1 MDRHYKV
8 IFEALLS
15 FFIIIELLLMILV
28 TVGFTVGI
36 KTYSIGSFGTWD
48 LFICILIL
56 VDFILFRIIKR
67 NNENLSNF
75 IGENWVYIFAC
86 IPLFFISF
94 NILNLIDYKLII
106 GLIGII
112 RIYAL
117 LKVLQITSLNVRK
130 FPSKTKLDYATFVL
144 FLVIIFG
151 SLLFF
156 LVERGVNPEVTSYE
170 SAIWYTLVSM
180 TTTGYGDIV
189 PVTLIGQ
196 ILGVIIILT
205 GMAYVSLVTAT
216 LAYSFIDIF
225 RKASRKASDK
235 LGKTAERLEGNL
247 DRHDEKLDEV
257 LKRMELLEKKI
268 DELDKINK

>member
-36 KTYSIGSFGTWD
+36 KPNSIDSFGIWD
-48 LFICILIL
+48 LIICILIL
-56 VDFILFRIIKR
+56 FDFILFRIIKR
-67 NNENLSNF
+67 NNENLSDF
-75 IGENWVYIFAC
+75 IRENWVYVFAC
-86 IPLFFISF
+86 IPLFFLSF
-94 NILNLIDYKLII
+94 NILNLIDYKIII

-117 LKVLQITSLNVRK
+117 LKVLQITSQNVRK
-130 FPSKTKLDYATFVL
+130 FPKKTKLDYATFVL

-156 LVERGVNPEVTSYE
+156 IVERGVNPEVTSYE

-189 PVTLIGQ
+189 PVTLFGQ
-196 ILGVIIILT
+196 IIGVLIILA
-205 GMAYVSLVTAT
+205 GMGYVSLVTAT

-235 LGKTAERLEGNL
+235 LGKTAERLENNL
-247 DRHDEKLDEV
+247 ESHDEKIDEV
-257 LKRMELLEKKI
+257 LKRMEQLEKKI
-268 DELDKINK
+268 DEMEKSNK

>member
-36 KTYSIGSFGTWD
+36 KPNSIDSFGIWD
-48 LFICILIL
+48 LIICILIL
-56 VDFILFRIIKR
+56 FDFILFRIIKR
-67 NNENLSNF
+67 NNKNLPDF
-75 IGENWVYIFAC
+75 IRENWVYVFAC
-86 IPLFFISF
+86 IPLFFLSF
-94 NILNLIDYKLII
+94 NILNLIDYKIII

-117 LKVLQITSLNVRK
+117 LKVLQITSQNVRK
-130 FPSKTKLDYATFVL
+130 FPQKTKLDYATFVL

-156 LVERGVNPEVTSYE
+156 IVERGVNPEVTSYE

-189 PVTLIGQ
+189 PVTLFGQ
-196 ILGVIIILT
+196 IIGVLIILA
-205 GMAYVSLVTAT
+205 GMGYVSLVTAT

-225 RKASRKASDK
+225 RKTSRKASDK
-235 LGKTAERLEGNL
+235 LGKTAERLENNL
-247 DRHDEKLDEV
+247 ESHDEKIDEV
-257 LKRMELLEKKI
+257 LKRMEQLEKKI
-268 DELDKINK
+268 DEMEKSNK